1 MGMLGE
7 NVAKTAPMPF
17 EQGDASFSA
26 GNAPAPSEA
35 YVPHPPIKRK
45 NFKNGKPMTLR
56 MKVSTAIMPVCLPA
70 CAPGRL
76 TACVPSQATSLI
88 ATARF

>member
-1 MGMLGE
+1 MPGPAGE
-7 NVAKTAPMPF
+7 SDGTATMPSAKT
-17 EQGDASFSA
+17 GSA
-26 GNAPAPSEA
+26 GDAPAPSEA